1 MPTDTFAVEHGDSE
15 PAKAAVFSV
24 DDLTFAT
31 PDLGREATASP
42 HGADDD
48 LDFALAPRLFE
59 ERPAHRDR
67 GATPAPAPAP
77 RPLSP
82 DAAPGSRPIDTFVIR
97 EAHSGVPATPVDA
110 LVVGA
115 PRTALDAA
123 ALEPAPIA
131 FRVSSSTGRLA
142 ARESEEPPWTVR
154 DAKPPKDTAPSPRG
168 WATRAISAGADR
180 SAHLVLLRLRE
191 EAVHVSWTSAWIA
204 VNAADPGLSRKP
216 AA

>member
-1 MPTDTFAVEHGDSE
+1 MPTDTFTVEHGDSQ
-15 PAKAAVFSV
+15 PAKGAEFSA

-31 PDLGREATASP
+31 PDLGREPAARP
-42 HGADDD
+42 RGADDD

-67 GATPAPAPAP
+67 GATPAPPP

-82 DAAPGSRPIDTFVIR
+82 EPAPGPRPVDTFVIR
-97 EAHSGVPATPVDA
+97 EAHDGVPATPVDA

-115 PRTALDAA
+115 SRPALDAA

-131 FRVSSSTGRLA
+131 FRVSSSTGRPA
-142 ARESEEPPWTVR
+142 ARETEEPPWTVR

-168 WATRAISAGADR
+168 WATRGTSAGTDR
-180 SAHLVLLRLRE
+180 SAHMALLRLRE

-204 VNAADPGLSRKP
+204 VNAAAPGLSRKP